1 MEGKFSLATNN
12 GIHLF
17 IINIVFIIFFSVIY
31 YYLKDNNNFTG
42 LDSSS
47 SFLDCFYFSFTTMST
62 VGYGDISP
70 NSSTSKIIVMLQQL
84 MVMIGIASL
93 LVNKF

>member
-1 MEGKFSLATNN
+1 MDQKFFPKTNY
-12 GIHLF
+12 GTYLF
-17 IINIVFIIFFSVIY
+17 VINMIFILFFSVIY
-31 YYLKDNNNFTG
+31 YRLKNDNHFTG

-70 NSSTSKIIVMLQQL
+70 NSATSKIIVMFQQL
-84 MVMIGIASL
+84 IVLLEISSL
-93 LVNKF
+93 VINK